1 MGSPPVIVD
10 RPIPNRHLQMAFVER
25 KQEVETFATKVAAES
40 FAHRVRLGGPQRRP
54 QNPYTQIGKTS
65 VDIRREYA
73 VAIVDDEAVGMVA
86 RQRFPELLQRPFR
99 RGMGRGVEVE
109 NLAGSDLHDDED
121 VEGPEGGGDHHEE
134 VAGHHDLGMI
144 ADEGQPTLFRVR
156 RAHRTLSAEALAD
169 GAWGELNGQLQI
181 QLVGDAFL
189 SPSRILCGHFL
200 NESAQV
206 LGDARSANRSG
217 FPAPEETESVAVPTD
232 ERVRLDV
239 QGVTP
244 GEQAAQ
250 NYHNQ
255 PSGIIGAVWLH
266 LPLLEQNELLT
277 QEEVLGCQRA
287 ARPRNEYEEMDEI
300 ARYGRQR
307 REALCQRSK
316 DGAGHK
322 RPALH
327 VTRLYVMANW
337 RLNGISADHRTVDEC
352 HAPLVW
358 RRRVLPSTRAA
369 ATPRRCPSIAS
380 SKSRTKYMAEMPSP
394 IEWCA
399 ARI

>member
-25 KQEVETFATKVAAES
+25 KQEVETFATKAAAES
-40 FAHRVRLGGPQRRP
+40 FAHRVRLWGPQRRP
-54 QNPYTQIGKTS
+54 HNPYTQIGKTS

-73 VAIVDDEAVGMVA
+73 VAIVDDKAVGMVA
-86 RQRFPELLQRPFR
+86 RQRFPELRQRPFR

-109 NLAGSDLHDDED
+109 NLAGSDLHDDEN

-134 VAGHHDLGMI
+134 VAGYHDLGMI

-156 RAHRTLSAEALAD
+156 RAHRTLSAEVLAD

-217 FPAPEETESVAVPTD
+217 FPAPEETESLAVPTD
-232 ERVRLDV
+232 EGIGLDV
-239 QGVTP
+239 HQGVRP
-244 GEQAAQ
+244 GEQATQ
-250 NYHNQ
+250 NYHHQ

-266 LPLLEQNELLT
+266 FPLLKQGKLFA
-277 QEEVLGCQRA
+277 QEEVLGSECA
-287 ARPRNEYEEMDEI
+287 ARPGNEDQEVDEI

-307 REALCQRSK
+307 RETLGQRSK
-316 DGAGHK
+316 IEPGMNAQLYTLRD
-322 RPALH
+322 
-327 VTRLYVMANW
+327 VTRLPTGGW
-337 RLNGISADHRTVDEC
+337 TKFL
-352 HAPLVW
+352 
-358 RRRVLPSTRAA
+358 RRHNLPFCIDAA
-369 ATPRRCPSIAS
+369 LTAGFVP
-380 SKSRTKYMAEMPSP
+380 P
-394 IEWCA
+394 IDFY
-399 ARI
+399 